1 MCSGRA
7 VCFWVKIP
15 DGGDADWHNC
25 MHGDID
31 IMVQT
36 KIGSFLCLLNNNS
49 GYDIL
54 ELSFIPGG
62 YNDAGIT
69 HIA

>member
-1 MCSGRA
+1 MYSGRA
-7 VCFWVKIP
+7 VCFFVKIP

-36 KIGSFLCLLNNNS
+36 KIKKV
-49 GYDIL
+49 YK
-54 ELSFIPGG
+54 FIDKNGRM
-62 YNDAGIT
+62 I
-69 HIA
+69 

>member
-1 MCSGRA
+1 MYSGRA

-15 DGGDADWHNC
+15 DGGDADRHTC

-36 KIGSFLCLLNNNS
+36 KIKKV
-49 GYDIL
+49 YK
-54 ELSFIPGG
+54 FIDKNGRM
-62 YNDAGIT
+62 I
-69 HIA
+69 